1 MIDINIMRK
10 KISADR
16 IDPYHIII
24 HDFVVLIM
32 TKMLL
37 EEFEPAYIFAYHK
50 NWEKGAWKVE
60 PGQKI
65 PDIVVGDIG
74 QREAAAVYEV
84 VYTSM
89 HVKEIK
95 NNIANLDYSHVEVI
109 VPKFRLKEIKEEI
122 GELPFVVGFWIYV
135 ITRDN
140 KLIVKID
147 PANDSKILQSDWKG
161 ADIMV

>member
-10 KISADR
+10 KVSADR
-16 IDPYHIII
+16 IDPYDKII
-24 HDFVVLIM
+24 HDFLVLNM
-32 TKMLL
+32 AKMLL
-37 EEFEPAYIFAYHK
+37 EEFEPAYIFANHK
-50 NWEKGAWKVE
+50 NWEKGAWNVE

-74 QREAAAVYEV
+74 QREAVAVYEA

-95 NNIANLDYSHVEVI
+95 KNISNLDYSHVEVI
-109 VPKFRLKEIKEEI
+109 VPKYRLKQIKEEI

-135 ITRDN
+135 ITRDS
-140 KLIVKID
+140 KLIVKKD
-147 PANDSKILQSDWKG
+147 HANDSKFLQSDWRS
-161 ADIMV
+161 ADILV